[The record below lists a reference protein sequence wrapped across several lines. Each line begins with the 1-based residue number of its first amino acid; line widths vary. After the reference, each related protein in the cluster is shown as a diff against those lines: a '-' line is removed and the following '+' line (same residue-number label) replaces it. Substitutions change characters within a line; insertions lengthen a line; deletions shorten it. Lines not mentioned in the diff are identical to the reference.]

1 MFTLDPLPPPQLDVS
16 EEPHWRRILARPTT
30 PLYAT
35 AASGRRSP
43 TLTATAGSSSTMEH
57 REVYTPANLQHY
69 EHAPVPQQRQQ
80 RQPGAKR
87 RVSVTSTRSGPQ
99 SAMSRSARQSRA
111 TGSGRTKPGRQ
122 QHSNPSPYTQTLTRS
137 GRPQSA
143 PSGRREAPRS
153 AAHSKRRRRQRKPA
167 PASASA
173 AAVTVD
179 PASIV
184 QHTPRRSSPLA
195 HGQRDDTKGP
205 PSPTPKFGHTASPSR
220 HVASPAAR
228 RAPASPAAGRS
239 SVKPQLLQPVLGN
252 KGSPRASGG
261 PRTQPQRPTHAI
273 DEARARHEP
282 AVATVVLLS
291 PAVARMGQPPGAEG
305 SDGNGDANMEA
316 DSVLVG
322 NVFVAFKKAQQAGAS
337 GKAKARVSVGAA
349 SAKGGAARLRRSRR
363 GSAGGKAGKRKPR
376 GRRRKHTPSAISR
389 SINRMAVF
397 EPLRTQSSRARLVSG
412 SHGGKQAAT
421 SGQAEATQQQEQQ
434 QADAL
439 SQLVQVNQQ
448 AEASGASPRR
458 SASPQQRT
466 SRSRQEFDMDLEGM
480 LDEDELATQ
489 VLKRSPTGVGDKQ
502 VVSRCRNSSA
512 YSFPRSDRN
521 MSFVL

>member
-43 TLTATAGSSSTMEH
+43 TLTATAGSSTMER
-57 REVYTPANLQHY
+57 REVYTPANSRHY
-69 EHAPVPQQRQQ
+69 EHAPAPQQRQR
-80 RQPGAKR
+80 RQPGASR
-87 RVSVTSTRSGPQ
+87 RTSVTSTRSGPQ

-111 TGSGRTKPGRQ
+111 TGSGRTKPGRR

-143 PSGRREAPRS
+143 PSGRREALRS
-153 AAHSKRRRRQRKPA
+153 AAHSKRRRRQRKPS
-167 PASASA
+167 PASAS

-205 PSPTPKFGHTASPSR
+205 SSPTPKFGHTASPSR

-439 SQLVQVNQQ
+439 SQLEQVNQQ

-466 SRSRQEFDMDLEGM
+466 SRSRQGFDMDLEGM

-489 VLKRSPTGVGDKQ
+489 VLERSPTGVGDKQ